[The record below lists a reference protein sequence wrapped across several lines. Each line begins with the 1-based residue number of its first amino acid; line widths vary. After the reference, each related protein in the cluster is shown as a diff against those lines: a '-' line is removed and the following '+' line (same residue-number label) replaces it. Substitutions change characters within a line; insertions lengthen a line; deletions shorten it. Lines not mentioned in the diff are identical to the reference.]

1 MFSLYYSIAI
11 RLKGWA
17 ILINQLS
24 WKIGGQQGEGVEST
38 DRIFSTALN
47 RLGYYLYGYR
57 HFSSRIKGGHTNNKI
72 RISTKPIRAISDDLD
87 ILVAFDQESIDLNAH
102 ELRSGGVIVADVKFN
117 PTVPEG
123 QEARLFPVPITKI
136 AEELGTSLMKNM
148 VASGASWALLGLPLE
163 VFNQAVEEEFGRKG
177 QAIVD
182 KNIEAVKQGAE
193 YVLQLAGGPLE
204 EFRLG
209 PADGKQKLFMI
220 GNDAIGLGAVAAG
233 CRIMSAYPITPA
245 SEIMEYLIKKL
256 PKYGGTVVQT
266 EDEIAAITMAIG
278 SSYAGVRTMTASAGP
293 GLSLMMEAIG
303 LAGMT
308 ETPVVI
314 VDTQR
319 GGPSTGLPTKQEQSD
334 INALIYGTHG
344 EIPKIVIAPSSIE
357 ECFYDTVQA
366 FNLADKYQVPVIVA
380 TDLQLSLGKQS
391 CEPLDYNQVTID
403 RGYLVKDI
411 PDRDDSSIFNRYAF
425 TENGISP
432 RVLPGEKNGIHHV
445 TGVEHDES
453 GRPSE
458 SPINRKKM
466 MDKRLRKLAQLE
478 VNDPIHL
485 QAPHAEPD
493 LLIIGMGSTGG
504 TIDQARLRLAGA
516 GVTTNHMTVRLMHPF
531 PTEQVLPQIVK
542 AKKVAI
548 LENNA
553 TGQLANLIKQNVGYH
568 HKLVNIL
575 KYDGNPFLPSE
586 VYEEC
591 LKAVSDQ
598 AKSQEELVR
607 NGNL

>member
-1 MFSLYYSIAI
+1 MIS
-11 RLKGWA
+11 
-17 ILINQLS
+17 QLS

-72 RISTKPIRAISDDLD
+72 RISTQQIRSIADDLD

-102 ELRSGGVIVADVKFN
+102 ELRPGGVVVADTKFN
-117 PTVPEG
+117 PVVPED
-123 QEARLFPVPITKI
+123 ADIRLFAVPITAI

-148 VASGASWALLGLPLE
+148 VASGASWALLGLPLD
-163 VFNQAVEEEFGRKG
+163 VFNRAVEEEFGRKG
-177 QAIVD
+177 AAVVE
-182 KNIEAVKQGAE
+182 KNLEAVKRGSD
-193 YVLQLAGGPLE
+193 YVLELAGGPLD
-204 EFRLG
+204 EFKLN

-233 CRIMSAYPITPA
+233 CRLMSAYPITPA

-256 PKYGGTVVQT
+256 PKFGGTVVQT
-266 EDEIAAITMAIG
+266 EDEIAAVTMAIG
-278 SSYAGVRTMTASAGP
+278 ANYAGVRTMTASAGP

-334 INALIYGTHG
+334 INAMIHGTHG
-344 EIPKIVIAPSSIE
+344 EIPKIVLAPSSIE
-357 ECFYDTVQA
+357 ECFYDTVEA
-366 FNLADKYQVPVIVA
+366 FNLSEQYQVPVIVV

-391 CEPLDYNQVTID
+391 CEPLDYSRVVID
-403 RGYLVKDI
+403 RGNLVSNVPEQEEKNLFK
-411 PDRDDSSIFNRYAF
+411 RYEFTDS
-425 TENGISP
+425 GISP

-458 SPINRKKM
+458 SAENRKKM
-466 MDKRLRKLAQLE
+466 MDKRLGKLNH
-478 VNDPIHL
+478 VKVTNPIL
-485 QAPHAEPD
+485 VDAPYEKPD

-504 TIDQARLRLAGA
+504 TIDQARELLENDGT
-516 GVTTNHMTVRLMHPF
+516 TTNHVTVRLLHPF
-531 PTEQVLPQIVK
+531 PTDAIKPYIDQARQVIV
-542 AKKVAI
+542 V
-548 LENNA
+548 ENNA
-553 TGQLANLIKQNVGYH
+553 TAQLANLIKLNVGGRE
-568 HKLVNIL
+568 KISSVL
-575 KYDGNPFLPSE
+575 KYDGNPFLPSIIYNE
-586 VYEEC
+586 CRNVYVDS
-591 LKAVSDQ
+591 K
-598 AKSQEELVR
+598 ELV
-607 NGNL
+607 